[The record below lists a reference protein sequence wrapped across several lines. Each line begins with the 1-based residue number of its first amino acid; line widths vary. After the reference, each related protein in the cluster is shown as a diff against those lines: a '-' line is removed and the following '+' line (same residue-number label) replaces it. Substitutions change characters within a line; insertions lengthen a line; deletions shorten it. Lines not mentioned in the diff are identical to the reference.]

1 MKKLINY
8 LTAHGIES
16 LVYDGKLYGKFI
28 ARIGRLSFVQY
39 DEVTEANVRSLLG
52 Y

>member
-1 MKKLINY
+1 MKKLVKY

-16 LVYDGKLYGKFI
+16 LVSDGRLYGKFT
-28 ARIGRLSFVQY
+28 ARVWSLSFVQY
-39 DEVTEANVRSLLG
+39 DEVTESNVRSLLG